1 MRLPPLEQLA
11 IQDLLGDLDARA
23 HRRLSDVQSLGD
35 PAEIAGHRELEE
47 GTNGFWCSCAP

>member
-1 MRLPPLEQLA
+1 MRLPRLEQLA